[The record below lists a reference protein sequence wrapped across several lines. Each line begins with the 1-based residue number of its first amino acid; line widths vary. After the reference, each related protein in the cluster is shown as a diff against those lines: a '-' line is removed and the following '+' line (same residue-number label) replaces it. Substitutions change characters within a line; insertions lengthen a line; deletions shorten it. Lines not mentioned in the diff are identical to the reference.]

1 MISGASVVSGEGL
14 MMATVVGSD
23 SRAGKNFDLI
33 FSNEEEAQHTKL
45 EMQLEKLASQIGR
58 LGIMAAILIFVILI
72 ARLVI
77 EEVHK
82 GGFHFK

>member
-45 EMQLEKLASQIGR
+45 EMQL
-58 LGIMAAILIFVILI
+58 
-72 ARLVI
+72 
-77 EEVHK
+77 
-82 GGFHFK
+82 